1 MILTPTM
8 VARGEAVRFMV
19 IGQPLCISQEVDIM
33 LDNEMN
39 FELSASFLK
48 QFLKSLTVAEE
59 ELRDV
64 EDSIGI
70 INGLLESTCKFYDAD
85 RAYILEADWALGTGT
100 NTYEYCAEG
109 VEPQIDV
116 VQQVPMEVVPH
127 WKNVFLSNQPMII
140 PDVEAIK
147 DIYPDEYEILSVQGI
162 HSVLATPFSK
172 RINTGYIGVDNPRKY
187 TDNPTYLLIITY
199 AIVAELNEIKLERS
213 IDLANKHVTQHR
225 DKDVFINCF
234 GGLEIV
240 GAKGTIYDDDISDQC
255 CCLLIYLIL
264 NNKHL
269 RPIRELAEVLWPE
282 AQISDPY
289 HDVKNV
295 VYRLKRTLGL
305 INLEDLIIASN
316 GTFIL
321 NPEYEIRTDFER
333 FEDACLRVA
342 DEQNAE
348 MRSSMYHTAIAL
360 YRGSLLPR
368 FDHEYWVMP
377 KATYYQNLY
386 MRLLKGYIAYKFEI
400 NEFALA
406 QRAAVDGLTVD
417 PYDTELMVALIISMC
432 KQGNHGVA
440 RGYYNKI
447 RSELTE
453 EQEKTVQ
460 EHLKK
465 PQR

>member
-1 MILTPTM
+1 MEEKRMNSEQSAAYLKYFLESLATI
-8 VARGEAVRFMV
+8 EA
-19 IGQPLCISQEVDIM
+19 D
-33 LDNEMN
+33 
-39 FELSASFLK
+39 
-48 QFLKSLTVAEE
+48 
-59 ELRDV
+59 LRDV
-64 EDSIGI
+64 EDSPGI
-70 INGLLESTCKFYDAD
+70 INGVLQSACRFYDAD

-100 NTYEYCAEG
+100 NTYEYCAKG
-109 VEPQIDV
+109 VQAQIDV
-116 VQQVPMEVVPH
+116 VQQIPMEVVPH
-127 WKNVFLSNQPMII
+127 WKNVLLANEPMII

-147 DIYPDEYEILSVQGI
+147 ECYPDEYELLTRQGI
-162 HSVLATPFSK
+162 HSELAVPFSK

-187 TDNPTYLLIITY
+187 SDNPIFLQILQY
-199 AIVAELNEIKLERS
+199 AIVAELNEIKLEHK

-240 GAKGTIYDDDISDQC
+240 GAKGTLYDDDISEQC

-264 NNKHL
+264 NNKYL
-269 RPIRELAEVLWPE
+269 RPIHELADILWPD

-305 INLEDLIIASN
+305 INLDDLVIASN

-321 NPEYEIRTDFER
+321 NPAYDIRTDFER
-333 FEDACLRVA
+333 FEDAFHRLA
-342 DEQNAE
+342 AEQNAE
-348 MRSSMYHTAIAL
+348 IRSSMYHTAVSL

-368 FDHEYWVMP
+368 FDHAYWVMP

-386 MRLLKGYIAYKFEI
+386 MRLQKGYIEYKFETK
-400 NEFALA
+400 EFALA
-406 QRAAVDGLTVD
+406 QKVAVEGLAVD

-440 RGYYNKI
+440 KGYFNKI
-447 RSELTE
+447 HCNLTE
-453 EQEKTVQ
+453 EQEKTILM
-460 EHLKK
+460 HLKK
-465 PQR
+465 PQK